1 MKESNILEKR
11 DLMILQQYG
20 LDKNKLYNCS
30 IRTYYFSERVITEG
44 IRCENLIIVTDGKAK
59 VGTMTPNGK
68 NLILC
73 FYISS
78 GILGDLELMIDS
90 GLGSSTVTALND
102 LRCIC
107 IPVGEN
113 KQYLLNNLQFIRIVC
128 KELAEKLQKDV
139 DTTVIHTLYSGQT
152 RLCRYILEA
161 SHDRWFRDI
170 MSDVAYSIGISYRHL
185 YRMIGKLCDDGIL
198 EKTDKGYY
206 IKDINEL
213 TYLSKQR

>member
-107 IPVGEN
+107 IPVEEN

>member
-107 IPVGEN
+107 IPVEEN

-128 KELAEKLQKDV
+128 NITFPIV
-139 DTTVIHTLYSGQT
+139 
-152 RLCRYILEA
+152 
-161 SHDRWFRDI
+161 
-170 MSDVAYSIGISYRHL
+170 
-185 YRMIGKLCDDGIL
+185 
-198 EKTDKGYY
+198 
-206 IKDINEL
+206 
-213 TYLSKQR
+213 

>member
-1 MKESNILEKR
+1 MKERNILEKR

-107 IPVGEN
+107 IPVEEN